1 MAAERSRMIKL
12 FRSTLQERSNYS
24 RESRLARNRAVSKTH
39 ERLARDAH
47 KAKDDDKGRRMDA
60 LKVSPVSMYV
70 SVCPRYSTSGSILI
84 TAPVHVKAVQGHVW
98 ILQHSLYLPLSCMF
112 LGNHVCVQLCLL
124 SLRCADRQTVPLMML
139 AVTSFEK
146 HLTCRFLLTR

>member
-84 TAPVHVKAVQGHVW
+84 TAPVHVKLCKAMCGSYSIVCT
-98 ILQHSLYLPLSCMF
+98 SLCPVCSWGTMFACSCVF
-112 LGNHVCVQLCLL
+112 
-124 SLRCADRQTVPLMML
+124 
-139 AVTSFEK
+139 
-146 HLTCRFLLTR
+146 

>member
-60 LKVSPVSMYV
+60 LKVSPVSLYT
-70 SVCPRYSTSGSILI
+70 SVCVLDVAPPDLLIL
-84 TAPVHVKAVQGHVW
+84 A
-98 ILQHSLYLPLSCMF
+98 LSQHYWMLK
-112 LGNHVCVQLCLL
+112 LCE
-124 SLRCADRQTVPLMML
+124 A
-139 AVTSFEK
+139 
-146 HLTCRFLLTR
+146 TCGCHR

>member
-60 LKVSPVSMYV
+60 LKVSPVSLYV
-70 SVCPRYSTSGSILI
+70 IVNYRCSTCGF
-84 TAPVHVKAVQGHVW
+84 A
-98 ILQHSLYLPLSCMF
+98 
-112 LGNHVCVQLCLL
+112 
-124 SLRCADRQTVPLMML
+124 
-139 AVTSFEK
+139 
-146 HLTCRFLLTR
+146 

>member
-1 MAAERSRMIKL
+1 MAGERSRMIKL

-60 LKVSPVSMYV
+60 LKVSPVSLYA
-70 SVCPRYSTSGSILI
+70 SVCPRYSASGFALI
-84 TAPVHVKAVQGHVW
+84 TA
-98 ILQHSLYLPLSCMF
+98 
-112 LGNHVCVQLCLL
+112 
-124 SLRCADRQTVPLMML
+124 
-139 AVTSFEK
+139 
-146 HLTCRFLLTR
+146 